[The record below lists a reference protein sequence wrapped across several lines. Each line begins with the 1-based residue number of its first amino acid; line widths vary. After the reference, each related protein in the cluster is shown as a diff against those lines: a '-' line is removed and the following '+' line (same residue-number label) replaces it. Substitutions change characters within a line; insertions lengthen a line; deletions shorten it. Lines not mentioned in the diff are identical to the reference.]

1 MKKIITAVIS
11 LCIVLSFLT
20 SAASADSVNTLVSKV
35 IQLKSISVTYNSSN
49 APDIRVRIQSSGYTS
64 FAVFAAA
71 YSENGRLVSSGV
83 TECSGLSDGPHSVH
97 VKLDTVVSACKTY
110 RAFIVG
116 DTSGFSPLC
125 SPISTNTAL
134 PASYSYVQAGG
145 KNYKLGMTEASLL
158 AQAGQP
164 VETFDSILGFKW
176 CAFTSQNYDD
186 LFIAGIEDGT
196 VTALC
201 AAGQDTSLLGVYVGD
216 TISFDRANFTT
227 ASGDQGTLWL
237 YKDSNDGNIVHTLY
251 TRLYCDGDMEPVNTK
266 SALAGESKAD
276 FYLVNA
282 FRRYHGLN
290 TLTWS
295 SIAGDAA
302 RGHSEDMASSNYF
315 EHTGLDGST
324 PRTRLQAAG
333 LTSFS
338 CWGENIAC
346 GTPFLSGPDV
356 HNNWV
361 NSAGHRDNI
370 LTPKYTFF
378 GGGAAY
384 SETSSYNYYYTEDFC
399 SD

>member
-1 MKKIITAVIS
+1 MTMAIPFALFYLLAYATTVYTSLLLESNVLVIS
-11 LCIVLSFLT
+11 FVMTLFAVVLCALS
-20 SAASADSVNTLVSKV
+20 SVVGQQNERYLS
-35 IQLKSISVTYNSSN
+35 LKQRQ
-49 APDIRVRIQSSGYTS
+49 ALLELQSSETEKRLEEIR
-64 FAVFAAA
+64 
-71 YSENGRLVSSGV
+71 YSQQ
-83 TECSGLSDGPHSVH
+83 
-97 VKLDTVVSACKTY
+97 KT
-110 RAFIVG
+110 RV
-116 DTSGFSPLC
+116 
-125 SPISTNTAL
+125 
-134 PASYSYVQAGG
+134 
-145 KNYKLGMTEASLL
+145 MTEASLL